1 MAARAHT
8 SNLRWPIDGSAGSF
22 SENPRWWGELSAQVP
37 QTFSPR
43 SLCRLRN
50 HMNGRE
56 WNLKYLG
63 SVTGKARN
71 VKKDPLGR
79 TYGCPRETRSAD
91 GTLQEA

>member
-50 HMNGRE
+50 HM
-56 WNLKYLG
+56 
-63 SVTGKARN
+63 
-71 VKKDPLGR
+71 
-79 TYGCPRETRSAD
+79 
-91 GTLQEA
+91 